1 MDRNPLNPPAKFQP
15 HSPAELIRAMGLLD
29 CTLLVIGAI
38 IGSGIFLTPS
48 SVARET
54 QSVSGI
60 LCVWIL
66 GGLLSLSGAMTFAE
80 LGATY
85 PKAGGIYVF
94 LREAYGAPLA
104 FLYGWCVFFVINS
117 GSIATL
123 GSAFAIYIGYLLPV
137 SPGLGKAIAVV
148 SIGLLTLI
156 NCLGVQPG
164 VWVQNLFT
172 VVKIGSLIGIAGV
185 LFASA
190 NPGLHVLRQVS
201 HSPHPLP
208 WVGYGI
214 AMIGVLWTYHGWHL
228 LTFAAGEVKSPTRNL
243 TGGLFLGTLASM
255 ALYLAV
261 NLGYLTVLPFD
272 MLKSSPRVASDAM
285 ERAVGPWGGTA
296 VAVAILISIVG
307 AMNSN
312 ILGGPRVLYAM
323 AHEGLF
329 FRSAALVH
337 PRFRVPW
344 VSILLGSAWAAILTF
359 VGSFE
364 RLFNY
369 VIFVA
374 WIFYALGAAGA
385 IVLRRKHPELPRP
398 YKVWGYPWMPILFIV
413 VSFLIVLNVIINDF
427 KNSSWGLL
435 VVLTGLPAYLYWN
448 KKRKANSGATF
459 S

>member
-1 MDRNPLNPPAKFQP
+1 MDRNSSDP
-15 HSPAELIRAMGLLD
+15 SAEVQRAAPVELKRAMGLLD

-60 LCVWIL
+60 LFVWIM

-85 PKAGGIYVF
+85 PEAGGIYVF
-94 LREAYGAPLA
+94 LKEAYGAPLA

-123 GSAFAIYIGYLLPV
+123 GSAFAIYLGYLVPLSSGV
-137 SPGLGKAIAVV
+137 CRGIAVI
-148 SIGLLTLI
+148 SIGLLTLV

-164 VWVQNLFT
+164 VWVQNLLT
-172 VVKIGSLIGIAGV
+172 VIKIGSLIGIAGV
-185 LFASA
+185 LFSSTHAT
-190 NPGLHVLRQVS
+190 LHGVLGATPSNQ
-201 HSPHPLP
+201 PLP

-228 LTFAAGEVKSPTRNL
+228 LTFAAGEVKNPTRNL
-243 TGGLFLGTLASM
+243 TGGLFLGTLVSM
-255 ALYLAV
+255 ALYLTV
-261 NLGYLTVLPFD
+261 NLGYLAILPFNA
-272 MLKSSPRVASDAM
+272 LQSSSRVASDAM
-285 ERAVGPWGGTA
+285 QIALGPWGGTV

-329 FRSAALVH
+329 FQSAALVH

-344 VSILLGSAWAAILTF
+344 VSIVLGSVWAAILTF
-359 VGSFE
+359 MGSFE

-398 YKVWGYPWMPILFIV
+398 YKVWGYPWMPILFIL
-413 VSFLIVLNVIINDF
+413 VSFLIVLNVIVNDF

-448 KKRKANSGATF
+448 RKRKADPGATL